1 MSEKYGFVYIW
12 YDRKHKRFY
21 IGSHWG
27 TEDDGYICSSTW
39 MRNAY
44 KRRPTDFKRK
54 ILKHV
59 KTNRN
64 DLLLEEHRWLLM
76 IPKESLGKNYYNMTQ
91 HLNGHWETEEERR
104 LSLVDKISLHTKEA
118 MQRPDVRKKY
128 LAGLQKRNSIQS
140 IEAKKKRSESMKRT
154 MAKKFPI
161 ESRFKYETKFG
172 SDEYKINMGKTISE
186 SWKHRDKKKIGKKIS
201 ASLKGVPRPSMLGRK
216 WWNNGS
222 INRRSILPPDAT
234 FVAGK
239 V

>member
-27 TEDDGYICSSTW
+27 TENDGYICSSTW
-39 MRNAY
+39 MKQGY
-44 KRRPTDFKRK
+44 KHRPNDFKRK
-54 ILKHV
+54 ILFRTDKS
-59 KTNRN
+59 KQQ
-64 DLLLEEHRWLLM
+64 LLIEENRWLSM
-76 IPKESLGKNYYNMTQ
+76 IKEHEIGKKYYNLRI
-91 HLNGHWETEEERR
+91 HEFGHWSADKD
-104 LSLVDKISLHTKEA
+104 LSLNVSERISLRTKEA

-128 LAGLQKRNSIQS
+128 LKGLRKRNNKPTQ
-140 IEAKKKRSESMKRT
+140 EALKKRSESMRRT

-161 ESRFKYETKFG
+161 ESRFKYETRFG
-172 SDEYKINMGKTISE
+172 SEEYKANMAKSVSE
-186 SWKHRDKKKIGKKIS
+186 SWKTRNKKKIGKKIS
-201 ASLKGVPRPSMLGRK
+201 ESLRGVPRPSMLGRK

>member
-27 TEDDGYICSSTW
+27 TENDGYICSSTW
-39 MRNAY
+39 MKQGY
-44 KRRPTDFKRK
+44 KHRPNDFKRK
-54 ILKHV
+54 ILFRTDKS
-59 KTNRN
+59 KQQ
-64 DLLLEEHRWLLM
+64 LLIEENRWLSM
-76 IPKESLGKNYYNMTQ
+76 IREHEIGKKYYNLRI
-91 HLNGHWETEEERR
+91 HEFGHWSADKD
-104 LSLVDKISLHTKEA
+104 LSLNVSERISLRTKEA

-128 LAGLQKRNSIQS
+128 LKGLKKRNNKPTQ
-140 IEAKKKRSESMKRT
+140 EALKKRSESMKRT
-154 MAKKFPI
+154 MAKKFPV
-161 ESRFKYETKFG
+161 EERFKCETKFG
-172 SDEYKINMGKTISE
+172 SEEYKANMAKSVSE

-201 ASLKGVPRPSMLGRK
+201 ESLRGVPKPSMVGRK

-239 V
+239 I